1 MQHTG
6 HRHSRTAAWCSR
18 RIAKLMPAYL
28 HFRAVVVGDEMY
40 GSSPSLFRMVAQQ
53 YVCAGNDHEG
63 FGGVTEAAEN
73 STQSSEQD

>member
-1 MQHTG
+1 M
-6 HRHSRTAAWCSR
+6 
-18 RIAKLMPAYL
+18 
-28 HFRAVVVGDEMY
+28 VGDKMD

-73 STQSSEQD
+73 STQSSEQDRAPFGVLQKNPKPCEARDAV